1 MTLMVAL
8 VGGQSLPNLL
18 PVRHYHPESTL
29 LIYSKRTQG
38 VYERLKAVLQQE
50 TQVYGLETDAYDI
63 PDIVEKFNEVLES
76 PPLAAHPLLVNLTG
90 GTKPMS
96 LAAYQVAQQRNAP
109 MIYLE
114 SERKRIFMY
123 HYTWAG
129 QELQSAS
136 PEMLAEYIRL
146 QDFFDVQLGVNKW
159 SQQHPPSNDGGY
171 FELAL
176 ADALRSHGYEIM
188 TSVKAMGSQVDI
200 DIAVC
205 YENQFGIL
213 EAKLGKQGKNLHG
226 IQQLSTNG
234 QFLGIYTRRFYVIT
248 VNSSYSHEEIS
259 KAANIQIISLPGY
272 DEQTHTLSEDDVK
285 TFIGEID
292 KAFKE

>member
-18 PVRHYHPESTL
+18 PVRHYHPESIL
-29 LIYSKRTQG
+29 LVYSKKTQE
-38 VYERLKAVLQQE
+38 VYERLRAVLQQE

-63 PDIVEKFNEVLES
+63 PAIVEKLNEILES
-76 PPLAAHPLLVNLTG
+76 PPLATHPPLVNLTG

-96 LAAYQVAQQRNAP
+96 LAAYQVAQQQNAP
-109 MIYLE
+109 MIYIE
-114 SERKRIFMY
+114 SERKPIFMY
-123 HYTWAG
+123 RYTWSG

-136 PEMLAEYIRL
+136 PETLSEYIRL
-146 QDFFDVQLGVNKW
+146 KDFFDVQLGVNRW
-159 SQQHPPSNDGGY
+159 SQQPPTLNDGGY

-188 TSVKAMGSQVDI
+188 TSVRAMGGQVDI
-200 DIAVC
+200 DVAVC

-213 EAKLGKQGKNLHG
+213 EAKLGNQGRNLHG

-272 DEQTHTLSEDDVK
+272 DQNTHTLSEDDVK

-292 KAFKE
+292 KVFKE